1 MLTFLILVINNSI
14 TKVTI
19 MVIKLIKDKNQQ
31 NPVDQINTAIELISD
46 AHTGKQ
52 LEEARN
58 TATAFIDAAYESEDI
73 TLNQKH
79 QLLKKVRTAYRIQY
93 IGAAR

>member
-1 MLTFLILVINNSI
+1 MLTSLILVINNSI

-19 MVIKLIKDKNQQ
+19 MVIKLIKEQNQQ
-31 NPVDQINTAIELISD
+31 NPVDQINEAIELISN
-46 AHTGKQ
+46 ALTSKQ

-73 TLNQKH
+73 NLSQKH

>member
-1 MLTFLILVINNSI
+1 M
-14 TKVTI
+14 TI
-19 MVIKLIKDKNQQ
+19 MVIILI
-31 NPVDQINTAIELISD
+31 NPKKQPSPVEQINSAIELINEALTS
-46 AHTGKQ
+46 KQ
-52 LEEARN
+52 LNEARN

-73 TLNQKH
+73 NLVQKH

>member
-1 MLTFLILVINNSI
+1 MLTILILVINNLI

-31 NPVDQINTAIELISD
+31 NPVDQINTAIDLICE

>member
-1 MLTFLILVINNSI
+1 MSKI
-14 TKVTI
+14 TQNHTDSVAQ
-19 MVIKLIKDKNQQ
+19 IKS
-31 NPVDQINTAIELISD
+31 AIELISD

>member
-1 MLTFLILVINNSI
+1 M
-14 TKVTI
+14 TI
-19 MVIKLIKDKNQQ
+19 MVIILINTQNQP
-31 NPVDQINTAIELISD
+31 NPVEQINSAIELINEALTS
-46 AHTGKQ
+46 KQ
-52 LEEARN
+52 LDEARN

-73 TLNQKH
+73 NLAQKH

>member
-1 MLTFLILVINNSI
+1 
-14 TKVTI
+14 
-19 MVIKLIKDKNQQ
+19 MVIILINVKNQPS
-31 NPVDQINTAIELISD
+31 PVDQINEAIELISE
-46 AHTGKQ
+46 AVTSKQ
-52 LEEARN
+52 LDEARN

-73 TLNQKH
+73 NLAQKH

>member
-1 MLTFLILVINNSI
+1 MSKISQNNTDSVAQI
-14 TKVTI
+14 AEA
-19 MVIKLIKDKNQQ
+19 IKLVK
-31 NPVDQINTAIELISD
+31 E
-46 AHTGKQ
+46 AHTSKQ

-73 TLNQKH
+73 NLSQKH